1 MITKLVFLSTL
12 CLSTS
17 IFAEEVHF
25 NNAIL
30 SPTIGFNEGVQI
42 ELTCGG
48 SIAGPAT
55 VKLASDGSEVMI
67 LKSGESVSASKCEEN
82 Q

>member
-1 MITKLVFLSTL
+1 MQKFMFLIA
-12 CLSTS
+12 CFFSTS
-17 IFAEEVHF
+17 VFAEEVHF

-30 SPTIGFNEGVQI
+30 SPTVGFSEGVQI

-48 SIAGPAT
+48 SIVGPAT
-55 VKLASDGSEVMI
+55 VKLTSNGSEVMI